1 MYLNLQFLGYNVIHL
16 KLFFLP
22 FINLFIQLLC
32 QSFRSQSEIALFLDM
47 DELLDA
53 VEQDEQDLY
62 EHLRLVVDKGQSLLR
77 IDKFLMHRIEN
88 ATRNRIQ
95 NAIEAGNVLVNDKAI
110 KSSYKVKP
118 LDIISMVLPHPPRDT
133 EVYPEDIPID
143 IIYEDDDVILVNKA
157 PGMVV
162 HPGFNNYT
170 GTLVNALVFHAQQ
183 LPQMPGNEGR
193 PGLVHRIDKDTS
205 GLLLVSKNE
214 WAITF
219 LAKQFFD
226 HSITRKYLALVWGD
240 LKEDGTVK
248 GYIGRSVKDRK
259 VMAVYDDEDKGKW
272 SVTHYKILERLNYV
286 TLIECE
292 LETGRT
298 HQIRAHM
305 KHIGHPLFN
314 DSSYGGD
321 RILKGTIFNKY
332 RQFVENCFELM
343 PRQALH
349 AKSLGFI
356 HPGTRKFIHFET
368 ELPADFTAVLDK
380 WRNYIK
386 E

>member
-1 MYLNLQFLGYNVIHL
+1 MT
-16 KLFFLP
+16 
-22 FINLFIQLLC
+22 
-32 QSFRSQSEIALFLDM
+32 
-47 DELLDA
+47 DEN
-53 VEQDEQDLY
+53 QDLEEQDLY
-62 EHLRLVVDKGQSLLR
+62 EHLRIVVDKGQSLLR
-77 IDKFLMHRIEN
+77 LDKFLIIRTEN
-88 ATRNRIQ
+88 TSRNRIQ
-95 NAIEAGNVLVNDKAI
+95 NAIDAGNVLVNDKVVKA
-110 KSSYKVKP
+110 SYKVKP

-133 EVYPEDIPID
+133 EVYPEDIAID
-143 IIYEDDDVILVNKA
+143 IIYEDDDVIMVNKA

-170 GTLVNALVFHAQQ
+170 GTLVNALVFHSQQ
-183 LPQMPGNEGR
+183 LPQMPGNDGR

-226 HSITRKYLALVWGD
+226 HSISRKYIALVWGD
-240 LKEDGTVK
+240 LIEDGTVT
-248 GYIGRSVKDRK
+248 GYIGRSIKDRK
-259 VMAVYDDEDKGKW
+259 VMAVYDDETKGKW
-272 SVTHYKILERLNYV
+272 SVTHYKDLERFNYV
-286 TLIECE
+286 TLIECQ

-314 DSSYGGD
+314 DSTYGGD
-321 RILKGTIFNKY
+321 KILKGTVFNKY
-332 RQFVENCFELM
+332 RQFVENCFEIL

-356 HPGTRKFIHFET
+356 HPTTRKFIHFET
-368 ELPADFTAVLDK
+368 ELPEDISSVIEK

>member
-1 MYLNLQFLGYNVIHL
+1 MT
-16 KLFFLP
+16 
-22 FINLFIQLLC
+22 
-32 QSFRSQSEIALFLDM
+32 
-47 DELLDA
+47 DEN
-53 VEQDEQDLY
+53 QDLEEQDLY
-62 EHLRLVVDKGQSLLR
+62 EHLRIVVDKGQSLLR
-77 IDKFLMHRIEN
+77 LDKFLIIRTEN
-88 ATRNRIQ
+88 TSRNRIQ
-95 NAIEAGNVLVNDKAI
+95 NAIDAGNVLVNDKEVKA
-110 KSSYKVKP
+110 SYKVKP

-133 EVYPEDIPID
+133 EVYPEDIAID
-143 IIYEDDDVILVNKA
+143 IIYEDDDVIMVNKA

-170 GTLVNALVFHAQQ
+170 GTLVNALVFHSQQ
-183 LPQMPGNEGR
+183 LPQMPGNDGR

-226 HSITRKYLALVWGD
+226 HSISRKYIALVWGD
-240 LKEDGTVK
+240 LTEDGTVT
-248 GYIGRSVKDRK
+248 GYIGRSIKDRK
-259 VMAVYDDEDKGKW
+259 VMAVYDDETKGKW
-272 SVTHYKILERLNYV
+272 SVTHYKVLERFNYV
-286 TLIECE
+286 TLIECQ

-314 DSSYGGD
+314 DSTYGGD
-321 RILKGTIFNKY
+321 KILKGTVFNKY
-332 RQFVENCFELM
+332 RQFVENCFEIL

-356 HPGTRKFIHFET
+356 HPTTRKFIHFET
-368 ELPADFTAVLDK
+368 ELPEDISSVLEK

>member
-1 MYLNLQFLGYNVIHL
+1 MT
-16 KLFFLP
+16 
-22 FINLFIQLLC
+22 
-32 QSFRSQSEIALFLDM
+32 
-47 DELLDA
+47 DEN
-53 VEQDEQDLY
+53 QDLEEQDLY
-62 EHLRLVVDKGQSLLR
+62 EHLRIVVDKGQSLLR
-77 IDKFLMHRIEN
+77 LDKFLIIRTEN
-88 ATRNRIQ
+88 TSRNRIQ
-95 NAIEAGNVLVNDKAI
+95 NAIDAGNVLVNDMVVKA
-110 KSSYKVKP
+110 SYKVKP

-143 IIYEDDDVILVNKA
+143 IIFEDDDVILVNKD

-170 GTLVNALVFHAQQ
+170 GTLVNALVFHSQQ
-183 LPQMPGNEGR
+183 LPQMPGNDGR

-226 HSITRKYLALVWGD
+226 HSITRKYIALVWGD
-240 LKEDGTVK
+240 LTEDGTVT

-259 VMAVYDDEDKGKW
+259 VMAVYDDETKGKW
-272 SVTHYKILERLNYV
+272 SVTHYKVLERFNYV
-286 TLIECE
+286 TLIECQ

-305 KHIGHPLFN
+305 KHVGHPLFN
-314 DSSYGGD
+314 DTTYVGD
-321 RILKGTIFNKY
+321 KILKGTVFNKY
-332 RQFVENCFELM
+332 RQFVENCFEIL

-356 HPGTRKFIHFET
+356 HPSTRKFIHFET
-368 ELPADFTAVLDK
+368 ELPEDISSVIEK

>member
-1 MYLNLQFLGYNVIHL
+1 MT
-16 KLFFLP
+16 
-22 FINLFIQLLC
+22 
-32 QSFRSQSEIALFLDM
+32 
-47 DELLDA
+47 DEN
-53 VEQDEQDLY
+53 QDLEEQDLY
-62 EHLRLVVDKGQSLLR
+62 EHLRIVVDKGQSLLR
-77 IDKFLMHRIEN
+77 LDKFLIIRTEN
-88 ATRNRIQ
+88 TSRNRIQ
-95 NAIEAGNVLVNDKAI
+95 NAIDAGNVLVNDKVVKA
-110 KSSYKVKP
+110 SYKVKP

-133 EVYPEDIPID
+133 EVYPEDIAID
-143 IIYEDDDVILVNKA
+143 IIYEDDDVIMVNKA

-170 GTLVNALVFHAQQ
+170 CTLVNALVFHSQQ
-183 LPQMPGNEGR
+183 LPQMPGNDGR

-226 HSITRKYLALVWGD
+226 HSISRKYIALVWGD
-240 LKEDGTVK
+240 LIEDGTVT
-248 GYIGRSVKDRK
+248 GYIGRSIKDRK
-259 VMAVYDDEDKGKW
+259 VMAVYDDETKGKW
-272 SVTHYKILERLNYV
+272 SVTHYKVLERFNYV
-286 TLIECE
+286 TLIECQ

-314 DSSYGGD
+314 DSTYGGD
-321 RILKGTIFNKY
+321 KILKGTVFNKY
-332 RQFVENCFELM
+332 RQFVENCFEIL

-356 HPGTRKFIHFET
+356 HPTTRKFIHFET
-368 ELPADFTAVLDK
+368 ELPEDISSVIEK